1 MPISALPTPPSRQD
15 PTNFNDRADA
25 FLGALPLFQSE
36 ANALQTNVNT
46 SEVNAVNSAAAVLA
60 ATNIVKW
67 VSGTTYANG
76 AVVWSPINGLGYRRI
91 TASGSGTTDPSADAT
106 NYKQVN
112 GTGDVSTTG
121 NQTIAGVKTFSNGIV
136 SNVTG
141 NITGNVTGNADTV
154 TNGVYITGAQTIS
167 GVKTF
172 SNGLNG
178 NLSGNV
184 TGNVTGN
191 ADTATK
197 LSTAGGSAPSYSAR
211 AWVNFDGTGTVAIRA
226 SANVSSVTDNGTG
239 DYIVNFTTAMQD
251 VNFSVSG
258 SAGIDQT
265 LSGDSGRLF
274 SEYGMAA
281 RSTTAC
287 RVCTA
292 YVFQG
297 VDTTIAADSSVV
309 SVTINR

>member
-76 AVVWSPINGLGYRRI
+76 AVVWSPINGLAYRR
-91 TASGSGTTDPSADAT
+91 TALSGSGSTDPSADA

-141 NITGNVTGNADTV
+141 NLTGNVTGNADTV
-154 TNGVYITGAQTIS
+154 TNGVYTTGTQTIS

-211 AWVNFDGTGTVAIRA
+211 AWVNFNGTGAVAIRA
-226 SANVSSVTDNGTG
+226 SGNVSSITDLAAG
-239 DYIVNFTTAMQD
+239 DYSINFSTAMSD
-251 VNFSVSG
+251 ANYSVVG
-258 SAGIDQT
+258 LCQRPDTNNDIQLVIPFATAGKT
-265 LSGDSGRLF
+265 
-274 SEYGMAA
+274 Y
-281 RSTTAC
+281 STTQ
-287 RVCTA
+287 VNILT
-292 YVFQG
+292 V
-297 VDTTIAADSSVV
+297 VNSSPWPPIDASIVT
-309 SVTINR
+309 VTIYR

>member
-1 MPISALPTPPSRQD
+1 MPITALPTPPSRQD

-76 AVVWSPINGLGYRRI
+76 AVVWSPINGLGYRR
-91 TASGSGTTDPSADAT
+91 TALSGSGTTDPSADA

-112 GTGDVSTTG
+112 GTGDVSTSG

-136 SNVTG
+136 
-141 NITGNVTGNADTV
+141 GNVTGSVTGDVSGNAGTV
-154 TNGVYITGAQTIS
+154 TNGVYTTGNQTIA

-172 SNGLNG
+172 S
-178 NLSGNV
+178 SGIVGSV
-184 TGNVTGN
+184 TGNVAGN
-191 ADTATK
+191 ADSATK
-197 LSTAGGSAPSYSAR
+197 LSTASGSAPSYSAR

-226 SANVSSVTDNGTG
+226 SANVSSITDNGTG
-239 DYIVNFTTAMQD
+239 DYIVNFFTAMQD
-251 VNFSVSG
+251 VNFSVTG
-258 SAGIDQT
+258 SAGIDQI

-281 RSTTAC
+281 RSTSAC

>member
-1 MPISALPTPPSRQD
+1 MPISSLPIPPSRQD

-36 ANALQTNVNT
+36 ANALQTNVNN
-46 SEVNAVNSAAAVLA
+46 SEVNSVNSAAAVLA

-91 TASGSGTTDPSADAT
+91 TASGSGTTDPSADST

-112 GTGDVSTTG
+112 GTGDVSTSG

-136 SNVTG
+136 GNVTG
-141 NITGNVTGNADTV
+141 SVTGNVTGDVSGNAGTV
-154 TNGVYITGAQTIS
+154 TNGVYTSGNQTIA

-172 SNGLNG
+172 S
-178 NLSGNV
+178 SGIVGSV
-184 TGNVTGN
+184 TGNVAGN
-191 ADTATK
+191 ADSATK
-197 LSTAGGSAPSYSAR
+197 LSTASGSAPSYSAR

-226 SANVSSVTDNGTG
+226 SANVSSITDNGTG
-239 DYIVNFTTAMQD
+239 DYIVNFSTAMQD
-251 VNFSVSG
+251 VNFSVTG
-258 SAGIDQT
+258 SAGIDQI

-281 RSTTAC
+281 RSTSAC

>member
-1 MPISALPTPPSRQD
+1 MPITALPTPPSRQD

-91 TASGSGTTDPSADAT
+91 TASGSGTTDPSADST

-112 GTGDVSTTG
+112 GTGDVSTSG

-136 SNVTG
+136 GNVTG
-141 NITGNVTGNADTV
+141 SVTGNVTGDVSGNAGTV
-154 TNGVYITGAQTIS
+154 TNGVYTSGNQTIA

-172 SNGLNG
+172 S
-178 NLSGNV
+178 SGIVGSV
-184 TGNVTGN
+184 TGNVAGN
-191 ADTATK
+191 ADSATA
-197 LSTAGGSAPSYSAR
+197 LSTSSGSAPSYAAR
-211 AWVNFDGTGTVAIRA
+211 AWVNFNGTGTPAIT
-226 SANVSSVTDNGTG
+226 SSGNVSSITDIGVGIYT
-239 DYIVNFTTAMQD
+239 VNFTVAMTD
-251 VNFSVSG
+251 DNYAVIGNTIYTPGG
-258 SAGIDQT
+258 SAVLTSLYRYAGGPSGVTVQT
-265 LSGDSGRLF
+265 TLAGGLFDSIRN
-274 SEYGMAA
+274 
-281 RSTTAC
+281 
-287 RVCTA
+287 
-292 YVFQG
+292 
-297 VDTTIAADSSVV
+297 SVA
-309 SVTINR
+309 IYR

>member
-91 TASGSGTTDPSADAT
+91 TASGSGTTDPSADST

-112 GTGDVSTTG
+112 GTGDVSTSG

-136 SNVTG
+136 
-141 NITGNVTGNADTV
+141 GNVTGSVTGNVSGNAGTV
-154 TNGVYITGAQTIS
+154 TDGVYTTGNQTIA

-172 SNGLNG
+172 S
-178 NLSGNV
+178 SGIISSV

-191 ADTATK
+191 ADSATK
-197 LSTAGGSAPSYSAR
+197 LSTASGSAPSYSAR
-211 AWVNFDGTGTVAIRA
+211 AWVLFNGTGTVGIF
-226 SANVSSVTDNGTG
+226 SSGNVSSISDVGVG
-239 DYIVNFTTAMQD
+239 QYAVNFTTAMQD
-251 VNFSVSG
+251 TKYAVSG
-258 SAGIDQT
+258 SAGNILTDQVISVKSLLTTSCAIDT
-265 LSGDSGRLF
+265 IGAGSTSRVDSL
-274 SEYGMAA
+274 Y
-281 RSTTAC
+281 TT
-287 RVCTA
+287 
-292 YVFQG
+292 
-297 VDTTIAADSSVV
+297 
-309 SVTINR
+309 VTIFR

>member
-1 MPISALPTPPSRQD
+1 MPITALPTPPSRQD

-46 SEVNAVNSAAAVLA
+46 SEVNSVNSAAAVLA

-91 TASGSGTTDPSADAT
+91 TVSGSGTTDPSADTT

-112 GTGDVSTTG
+112 GTGDVSTSG

-141 NITGNVTGNADTV
+141 NVTGDVTGNAGTV
-154 TNGVYITGAQTIS
+154 TNGVYTTGAQTIA

-172 SNGLNG
+172 SNGVI
-178 NLSGNV
+178 SSV
-184 TGNVTGN
+184 TGNVAGN

-197 LSTAGGSAPSYSAR
+197 LSTAAGSAPSYSTR
-211 AWVNFDGTGTVAIRA
+211 AWVNFNGDGGIAIRA
-226 SANVSSVTDNGTG
+226 SANVSSLTDNGVG
-239 DYIVNFTTAMQD
+239 DYSVNFTTAMQD
-251 VNFSVSG
+251 INFSVAG
-258 SAGIDQT
+258 SAGFDQV
-265 LSGDSGRLF
+265 LGGDSGRLF
-274 SEYGMAA
+274 SEYGITA
-281 RSTTAC
+281 RTSSSC

-297 VDTTIAADSSVV
+297 VDTTVAADSSLV
-309 SVTINR
+309 SVIINR

>member
-76 AVVWSPINGLGYRRI
+76 AVVWSPINGLAYRR
-91 TASGSGTTDPSADAT
+91 TALSGSGSTDPSADA

-141 NITGNVTGNADTV
+141 N
-154 TNGVYITGAQTIS
+154 
-167 GVKTF
+167 
-172 SNGLNG
+172 L
-178 NLSGNV
+178 

-191 ADTATK
+191 ADTATSPQSGGSFITSSNIGSQSVNFANSATNATNATNASTVTTVTTAQV
-197 LSTAGGSAPSYSAR
+197 LNATAGASHQDVGSMTIAFNTTTNDVASNVTIAGSSLRYTSSSTYSMFGN
-211 AWVNFDGTGTVAIRA
+211 VTSGSSSFPTTGTVAM
-226 SANVSSVTDNGTG
+226 SGTWKNMG
-239 DYIVNFTTAMQD
+239 GYCRGRFTT
-251 VNFSVSG
+251 SVG
-258 SAGIDQT
+258 
-265 LSGDSGRLF
+265 GDPP
-274 SEYGMAA
+274 E
-281 RSTTAC
+281 TTYIWYPSLWL
-287 RVCTA
+287 R
-292 YVFQG
+292 
-297 VDTTIAADSSVV
+297 IA
-309 SVTINR
+309 